1 MTPDTTELL
10 SRYLDGDLDQ
20 QARGELEAR
29 LAADHS
35 LRDEL
40 EALRRVRSAVRELAA
55 TETAPVA
62 LDRLVSPLERS
73 SPPVP
78 RLRPFLRVVAIAAT
92 LVVGTAVVLRLSQ
105 QSGPRIP
112 RPTTPTKVTQA
123 EDRSRAAPS
132 STSSGR
138 EPVPAGLHEVDRLAS
153 RAPSPGAARQVRA
166 EKGAL
171 QGAPEAGAPPPARFN
186 ATEVTSKEGER
197 SPVRAADR
205 DQNRSGKAL
214 VPARGERAAPS
225 AASAAKR
232 ERAVTVTASR
242 AAPEPVRAQPA
253 AGGRAQASEEG
264 GLAGLREATET
275 AAAYQASWSL
285 EVAGR
290 AIPVTVRPPAALLAG
305 RYDLRLSVREDG
317 RIVAALP
324 RPEDKNASS
333 ERRRATALDRA
344 CELLTG
350 TTLPGVPAGEHDAT
364 LIVSPRSAR

>member
-20 QARGELEAR
+20 QARSELEAR
-29 LAADHS
+29 LAADHT

-62 LDRLVSPLERS
+62 LDRLVSHLERS

-78 RLRPFLRVVAIAAT
+78 RLRPSLRVVAIAAT
-92 LVVGTAVVLRLSQ
+92 LVVGTVVVLRLSQ
-105 QSGPRIP
+105 QSGPQIP

-123 EDRSRAAPS
+123 EDESRAAPA
-132 STSSGR
+132 TTNSGR
-138 EPVPAGLHEVDRLAS
+138 GAPPAGLHEVDRLAS
-153 RAPSPGAARQVRA
+153 RAPSPEAARQARA
-166 EKGAL
+166 KKGAPQRL
-171 QGAPEAGAPPPARFN
+171 PDAGAPPTARLD
-186 ATEVTSKEGER
+186 ATEVAPKEGER
-197 SPVRAADR
+197 TPVGAVGR
-205 DQNRSGKAL
+205 DQVSSGKAL
-214 VPARGERAAPS
+214 APARWERTTPS

-232 ERAVTVTASR
+232 ERAEPAAASR

-264 GLAGLREATET
+264 GLAQLKGATEST
-275 AAAYQASWSL
+275 AAPQASWSL
-285 EVAGR
+285 EVDGR
-290 AIPVTVRPPAALLAG
+290 AIPVTVRPPVALLAG
-305 RYDLRLSVREDG
+305 RYDLRLSVRQDG
-317 RIVAALP
+317 RIVAARP
-324 RPEDKNASS
+324 RPEDKNAPS
-333 ERRRATALDRA
+333 ERRRATTLDRA
-344 CELLTG
+344 CALLTG